1 MKLFIKSTV
10 ILLTSFLLFACEDI
24 IEVDVPTGQKRL
36 IIEASLD
43 WEKGTTGN
51 NQTIKLR
58 TSSPYFNLDTNTG
71 VTGAYVKVSN
81 TRTKDIFIFS
91 DQNNGTYTTTS
102 FVPIIGDTYELE
114 VIYNNE
120 TYNATETLTAV
131 PAIKS
136 ISQSSKGG
144 LDDKLLEVNIYFD
157 DPQTEGNNYMTR
169 YYETGDLF
177 PYFYTFPDEF
187 TNGNEM
193 LDFYEKL
200 DNPDNNQTPFQ
211 AGDIVYINLYGISEQ
226 YYNFMNLLI
235 NQYYNGGNPFAV
247 VAAEIKGNCINVTT
261 PENYA
266 FGYFRVTEV
275 VKTNYTFQ

>member
-10 ILLTSFLLFACEDI
+10 ILLTGFLLFACEDI
-24 IEVDVPTGQKRL
+24 IEVEVPTGKKRL
-36 IIEASLD
+36 VIEASLD
-43 WEKGTTGN
+43 WEKGTTGS

-58 TSSPYFNLDTNTG
+58 TSTPYFNIDTNTN
-71 VTGAYVKVSN
+71 VTGASVKVSN
-81 TRTKDIFIFS
+81 TRTNDIFIFS
-91 DQNNGTYTTTS
+91 DQNNGSYTTTS
-102 FVPIIGDTYELE
+102 FVPVIGDTYQLE

-120 TYNATETLTAV
+120 TYTAVETLTAV

-136 ISQSSKGG
+136 ISQSTKGG
-144 LDDKLLEVNIYFD
+144 LDDELLEVNIYFD
-157 DPQTEGNNYMTR
+157 DPPTEGNNYMTR
-169 YYETGDLF
+169 YHETGDLF

-211 AGDIVYINLYGISEQ
+211 TGDIVYINLYGISEQ

-235 NQYYNGGNPFAV
+235 NQYYNGGNPFSV